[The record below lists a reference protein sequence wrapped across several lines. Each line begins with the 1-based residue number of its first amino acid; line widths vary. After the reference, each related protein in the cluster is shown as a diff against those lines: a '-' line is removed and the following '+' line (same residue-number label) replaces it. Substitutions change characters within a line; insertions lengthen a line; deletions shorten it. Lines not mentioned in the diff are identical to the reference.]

1 MRLIKPFLAVLLI
14 AGLATGASA
23 ASALPSLFLDGGP
36 TELEDQDWESIFKN
50 NRTTANLATGDWLYG
65 MVAIS
70 GTEDYPGGATYSLN
84 TTSGPTFTGVFAIE
98 VASVTQVGSLWRYTF
113 QPLDDT
119 EWASLS
125 TLGIPSRN
133 DSGTMVVTFDDPTGV
148 NANLGTQLLS
158 INTATDGKE
167 LWEFG
172 FNGDAGEFWKA
183 LVSAQSP
190 PLPETQPPSQALTD
204 FINASFFGSA
214 LNVTY
219 DPGVGIVLHKH
230 QTIGYA
236 TSYGVTVRPTDW
248 QLEGSFQFGSGPNFD
263 FATDSNI
270 YIVATPEP
278 GSFALLGL
286 GLAACG
292 LIIRR
297 RKARA

>member
-1 MRLIKPFLAVLLI
+1 MRLIKPFLTVLLL
-14 AGLATGASA
+14 AVLATGASA

-36 TELEDQDWESIFKN
+36 TELEDQDWESIVKN
-50 NRTTANLATGDWLYG
+50 VNSRELAVGDWLYG

-70 GTEDYPGGATYSLN
+70 GTEDYPGGATYSLD
-84 TTSGPTFTGVFAIE
+84 TTNGPTFTGVFAIE
-98 VASVTQVGSLWRYTF
+98 IASVTQVGSLWRYTF

-125 TLGIPSRN
+125 ALGVPSRN
-133 DSGTMVVTFDDPTGV
+133 DSGTMVLTFDDSNGV
-148 NANLGTQLLS
+148 DANKATQLLS
-158 INTATDGKE
+158 IDTATDGNA

-183 LVSAQSP
+183 LVSSQAP
-190 PLPETQPPSQALTD
+190 PLPETQPPSQALVD

-219 DPGVGIVLHKH
+219 DPGLSIKLHKH

-278 GSFALLGL
+278 GSFVLLGL

-292 LIIRR
+292 VIIRR

>member
-1 MRLIKPFLAVLLI
+1 MRLIKPLLAFLLL

-23 ASALPSLFLDGGP
+23 ASALPAFFLNGGP
-36 TELEDQDWESIFKN
+36 TELEDQDWESIVKN
-50 NRTTANLATGDWLYG
+50 DTSTRELAVGDWLYG

-70 GTEDYPGGATYSLN
+70 GTEDYPGGATYALD
-84 TTSGPTFTGVFAIE
+84 TTNGPTLTGVFAVE

-119 EWASLS
+119 EWSSLS
-125 TLGIPSRN
+125 GRGVPSRN
-133 DSGTMVVTFDDPTGV
+133 DSGTMVVTYDDSNGV
-148 NANLGTQLLS
+148 DANKATQKLS
-158 INTATDGKE
+158 MDTATDGKR

-183 LVSAQSP
+183 LVSSKTP
-190 PLPETQPPSQALTD
+190 PLPETTPPSQALTD

-219 DPGVGIVLHKH
+219 DPGVPILLHKH
-230 QTIGYA
+230 VTIGYA
-236 TSYGVTVRPTDW
+236 SSYGVKVAPTDW
-248 QLEGSFQFGSGPNFD
+248 QLEGGFQFGSGPNFD

-270 YIVATPEP
+270 YVVATPEP

-292 LIIRR
+292 LYVRR
-297 RKARA
+297 RRARA